1 MPKSRSI
8 SRLESHGRWSVE
20 QARQI
25 LGRQEASGPS
35 IVAFARREG
44 LVAQRLYWWRSRLS
58 AAGDDGGAPE
68 FVEVTPQRAADN
80 RGVVEVVLRSGRVL
94 RVSEEVDSHV
104 LRRLADALEQDESC

>member
-1 MPKSRSI
+1 MPKLLSI
-8 SRLESHGRWSVE
+8 SRHESPGRWSAE
-20 QARQI
+20 HARQI
-25 LGRQEASGPS
+25 LARQEASGLS

-58 AAGDDGGAPE
+58 VAGDDGGAPE
-68 FVEVTPQRAADN
+68 FVEVTPQRVADN

-94 RVSEEVDSHV
+94 RVSEGIDSHL